1 MQVLK
6 QLAELWERAVCLHIL
21 LVGVPDASGWPRWG
35 GKQDVRTEKLIQQG
49 LSYVLKEITWFF
61 LPYKGFHASK
71 KYACPD
77 INRSWSNNASSSLHP
92 SMPRRLGF
100 QFLIYVTLCLY
111 PSEGIKRAH
120 TWLYYSLVYSLFT
133 IALQGRFDNLPK
145 IMSRP
150 TCGSWTTTWEPLC

>member
-35 GKQDVRTEKLIQQG
+35 GNRMLEQRNWSSRAFLMF
-49 LSYVLKEITWFF
+49 LKKSLVF

-71 KYACPD
+71 KNACPD

-92 SMPRRLGF
+92 STPWRLGF
-100 QFLIYVTLCLY
+100 QFLMYVTLCLY
-111 PSEGIKRAH
+111 PSEGLRRAH
-120 TWLYYSLVYSLFT
+120 AWLYYSLVYSLFT

-150 TCGSWTTTWEPLC
+150 TCGSWTTTWEPLY